1 MAAMDFVAPLI
12 LLTIACYSLNIR
24 TNQDKSNTKCLLI
37 TQGKHSAF
45 NASETIGLEALHRL
59 RVSATRPAILDL
71 KRPKLFTLLS
81 LLLLSGSVEPNPG
94 PNYKFPCGICSKPV
108 RINQRGIQCDFCD
121 IWSHIR
127 CLNMNTII
135 YDALANSSCVWE
147 CCACGMPNFSS
158 SLLDSFAMVQCSN
171 QFSCLDSSDTTLG
184 PPLLSSSPGDQ
195 QYSPDSTT
203 SCSQSSKPIRKHSL
217 TILTVNCR
225 SLRSER
231 KRCELQSLVDT
242 FKPDIINATETHID
256 DNVLT
261 AELGLQGYEIYR
273 QDRKCGGGGV
283 LVATNQDSIIS
294 SRIHSLEDEH
304 VESVWC
310 KIEIAG
316 TKPLYNGC
324 MYRTPDRQPESIY
337 YLDST
342 LNKITSSPCLP
353 NVLVTGDFN
362 LPDISWD
369 CTDCENKYIVKAN
382 PQYGVLVN
390 QAFIDTIHEHSL
402 SQGVTEPTRENNIL
416 DLVLTTN
423 PDLISR
429 TEVLNGMSDHSI
441 VLSTVNLKTRTP
453 KKKPRKVFFYKKA
466 DVYGLRAAVANA
478 LAPDWQEWDQPI
490 ETYWAFFK
498 DTLSSIMDT
507 YIPHKHLSG
516 RWNVPWMTGE
526 IRRAIR
532 KKQRLYNRAK
542 TTQRQS
548 DWMKFKKL
556 RAKVKEQLR
565 ESYHSYI
572 ANLLKPPEQD
582 KKPSM
587 GKRFWSFVKSRR
599 RDTVGVAGLRE
610 TPDGN
615 VITDSKTKA
624 EILSN
629 QFKSVF
635 TVEDTSNLPVLPTS
649 PFPDIADLTHVV
661 LLSS

>member
-1 MAAMDFVAPLI
+1 
-12 LLTIACYSLNIR
+12 
-24 TNQDKSNTKCLLI
+24 
-37 TQGKHSAF
+37 
-45 NASETIGLEALHRL
+45 
-59 RVSATRPAILDL
+59 
-71 KRPKLFTLLS
+71 
-81 LLLLSGSVEPNPG
+81 
-94 PNYKFPCGICSKPV
+94 
-108 RINQRGIQCDFCD
+108 
-121 IWSHIR
+121 
-127 CLNMNTII
+127 
-135 YDALANSSCVWE
+135 
-147 CCACGMPNFSS
+147 MPNFSS

-217 TILTVNCR
+217 SILTVNCR

-283 LVATNQDSIIS
+283 LVATKQDSIIS

-526 IRRAIR
+526 IRR
-532 KKQRLYNRAK
+532 
-542 TTQRQS
+542 
-548 DWMKFKKL
+548 
-556 RAKVKEQLR
+556 
-565 ESYHSYI
+565 
-572 ANLLKPPEQD
+572 
-582 KKPSM
+582 
-587 GKRFWSFVKSRR
+587 
-599 RDTVGVAGLRE
+599 
-610 TPDGN
+610 
-615 VITDSKTKA
+615 
-624 EILSN
+624 
-629 QFKSVF
+629 
-635 TVEDTSNLPVLPTS
+635 
-649 PFPDIADLTHVV
+649 
-661 LLSS
+661 

>member
-1 MAAMDFVAPLI
+1 MHCAHRSFPLEATGYESVDRVCSVFAVCAVEMSREQQEQPDIVDPSPAPSEEEDVI
-12 LLTIACYSLNIR
+12 SKVTEHFGDAIAQRFKENEVGISNFNSAKKVKKHGGLKELAKNCRVDSKHIIAIVSGHRKRTSPPDSWSPRTPSSSRAGSSDEEFSLQCSQAKLPKMPSMHF
-24 TNQDKSNTKCLLI
+24 TVLEAVML
-37 TQGKHSAF
+37 
-45 NASETIGLEALHRL
+45 ETIVKHFSNFGKSHKKPIEIPKY
-59 RVSATRPAILDL
+59 SPFF
-71 KRPKLFTLLS
+71 PKL
-81 LLLLSGSVEPNPG
+81 GN
-94 PNYKFPCGICSKPV
+94 
-108 RINQRGIQCDFCD
+108 R
-121 IWSHIR
+121 
-127 CLNMNTII
+127 
-135 YDALANSSCVWE
+135 
-147 CCACGMPNFSS
+147 NFF
-158 SLLDSFAMVQCSN
+158 LC
-171 QFSCLDSSDTTLG
+171 DTTLG

-217 TILTVNCR
+217 SILTVNCR

-242 FKPDIINATETHID
+242 LKPDIINATETHID

-283 LVATNQDSIIS
+283 LVATKQDSIIS

-324 MYRTPDRQPESIY
+324 MYRPPDRQPESICS
-337 YLDST
+337 LDST

-453 KKKPRKVFFYKKA
+453 KKKPRK
-466 DVYGLRAAVANA
+466 
-478 LAPDWQEWDQPI
+478 
-490 ETYWAFFK
+490 
-498 DTLSSIMDT
+498 
-507 YIPHKHLSG
+507 
-516 RWNVPWMTGE
+516 
-526 IRRAIR
+526 
-532 KKQRLYNRAK
+532 
-542 TTQRQS
+542 
-548 DWMKFKKL
+548 
-556 RAKVKEQLR
+556 
-565 ESYHSYI
+565 
-572 ANLLKPPEQD
+572 LLKPCDWLNHPL
-582 KKPSM
+582 KPC
-587 GKRFWSFVKSRR
+587 
-599 RDTVGVAGLRE
+599 T
-610 TPDGN
+610 
-615 VITDSKTKA
+615 SKTKPL
-624 EILSN
+624 IPS
-629 QFKSVF
+629 
-635 TVEDTSNLPVLPTS
+635 
-649 PFPDIADLTHVV
+649 THVYPLIYNLHPYDLV
-661 LLSS
+661 LDIIDPYYHPLKSSTRLTNSC